1 MLKLHQFIVSFASV
15 LALSSATDA
24 QTADLPDGRGKEQV
38 MNACASCHEIAR
50 VTAQRR
56 SKAQWHETVD
66 DMIARG
72 AQVADADYDDV
83 IAYLST
89 HFSTGAATVA
99 ARP

>member
-1 MLKLHQFIVSFASV
+1 MLKIRLFIVSFAAV
-15 LALSSATDA
+15 LALSSAVDARETDF
-24 QTADLPDGRGKEQV
+24 PEGRGKEQV
-38 MNACASCHEIAR
+38 INACASCHEISR

-89 HFSTGAATVA
+89 HFSTRAATVA